1 MRQRG
6 TDACGKAVP
15 EAAAE
20 LGGGGIVAIE
30 VKASSAPTPDD
41 ARHLAVLRDRMGE
54 SFVGGVVFHTGPH
67 VYRLGE
73 GIIAA
78 PISAL
83 WS

>member
-73 GIIAA
+73 RIVAA